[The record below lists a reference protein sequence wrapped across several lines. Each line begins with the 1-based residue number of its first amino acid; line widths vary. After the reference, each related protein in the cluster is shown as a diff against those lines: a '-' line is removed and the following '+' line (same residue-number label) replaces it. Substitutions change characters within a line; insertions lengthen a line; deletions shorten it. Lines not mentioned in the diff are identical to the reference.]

1 MAALP
6 PLALRREGPGLS
18 INDLTD
24 DLLSAVLAAV
34 RDSTQ
39 LRAVA
44 STCRRWAA
52 LLRDRLELWH
62 EVQLALPPKRSRGRD
77 RRNSYTTPCALDV
90 ERVVG
95 WLARR
100 ATAVASL
107 EVALLYPD
115 AEALLGLLVPSLADG
130 LRRLVLRGTCSD
142 WPFFWVDWRWLAGM
156 TQLDSLE
163 MWNALPGLTELAL
176 PPSLTE
182 LVIDRVGEADPDT
195 EGWDELPDCFTRLT
209 RLCKLTL
216 GTAATY
222 LLQADEESAFTPLR
236 AASGLRELRLTEGAL
251 SAVPDALTALTSLTL
266 LSFRGCDRLEA
277 FGEMCQHKADPFAPL
292 AALTALRFLDFARCA
307 LERLPPRLASLP
319 QLRTLL
325 LSDNQLTSLPAPPL
339 QPSAAA
345 AAAGA
350 PGPGSVSSPSH
361 RRHQQQLQQQLV
373 ASRAAGAATA
383 AAAAAAQAAMLP
395 PLLEKL
401 VLAGNRFAS
410 LPAAALAACSCLTEL
425 DLARCW
431 QLQPTPAEWR
441 GLLAG
446 LPRLRLLR
454 HSCPLLAAEERG
466 YGSSA
471 RLAAAAGGS
480 VDLQLDFLSSSGRCY
495 RPVVHAGGG
504 GDGSGASTSAGGGG
518 GVLAGGGRR
527 VQSCGSNL
535 LELETAAAALLSAG
549 MSAGMRATLAELAA
563 TASDGGAAGGGL
575 RAPPSSN
582 VAGGTGSG

>member
-1 MAALP
+1 MSCPRIPHAPRPTHPALP
-6 PLALRREGPGLS
+6 
-18 INDLTD
+18 
-24 DLLSAVLAAV
+24 
-34 RDSTQ
+34 
-39 LRAVA
+39 
-44 STCRRWAA
+44 
-52 LLRDRLELWH
+52 
-62 EVQLALPPKRSRGRD
+62 LPSP
-77 RRNSYTTPCALDV
+77 
-90 ERVVG
+90 
-95 WLARR
+95 
-100 ATAVASL
+100 
-107 EVALLYPD
+107 
-115 AEALLGLLVPSLADG
+115 
-130 LRRLVLRGTCSD
+130 
-142 WPFFWVDWRWLAGM
+142 
-156 TQLDSLE
+156 
-163 MWNALPGLTELAL
+163 
-176 PPSLTE
+176 
-182 LVIDRVGEADPDT
+182 
-195 EGWDELPDCFTRLT
+195 
-209 RLCKLTL
+209 
-216 GTAATY
+216 
-222 LLQADEESAFTPLR
+222 ADEESAFTPLR

-266 LSFRGCDRLEA
+266 LSFRGATAAAARACSAAARSLGRSGSWPPRQRPAQDHRGSVDFGLLCDAGCDRLEA